1 MEKRARACV
10 YEKKVVSLHP
20 IYVYTDSNRIGGGGD
35 VAAEC
40 GGDLPERSLVPV
52 ATYPSE

>member
-1 MEKRARACV
+1 MEKRARTCV

-20 IYVYTDSNRIGGGGD
+20 IYVYTDSNRTGGGGD

-40 GGDLPERSLVPV
+40 GGDLPQGSLVPV
-52 ATYPSE
+52 AAYSSK